1 MIKFSAIEIMGG
13 ESFKGRGARAM
24 PGAVVEVDETEVSVK
39 VTGFLDQ
46 LEVTVT
52 CRGAGS
58 VEPRGKSQ
66 TEE

>member
-1 MIKFSAIEIMGG
+1 
-13 ESFKGRGARAM
+13 M

-52 CRGAGS
+52 CWGAGS

-66 TEE
+66 TKE